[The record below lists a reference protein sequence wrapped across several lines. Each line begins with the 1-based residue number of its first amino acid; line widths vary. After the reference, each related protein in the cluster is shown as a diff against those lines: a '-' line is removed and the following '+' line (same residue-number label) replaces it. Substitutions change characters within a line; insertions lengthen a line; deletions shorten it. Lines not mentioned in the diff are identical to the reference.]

1 MSYLLHVICRRRP
14 KISGGYF
21 LSSFTVI
28 SPLLCLQQQQIHP
41 PCPLY
46 PKFPKA
52 NTICYHSDGKSP
64 PNPSHFFFYYKQKIP
79 FRIVCGENPPYLR
92 FSRIFSLSLSL
103 RFSIFPDDDEI
114 AQWNQR
120 HVKNVNS
127 IIRRAVVTP

>member
-28 SPLLCLQQQQIHP
+28 SPVFCLQQQQIHP

-64 PNPSHFFFYYKQKIP
+64 PNPSHFFSITSKKSHS
-79 FRIVCGENPPYLR
+79 VLCAGLSAL
-92 FSRIFSLSLSL
+92 FSNFLSLSL